1 MTSAIKTALIVF
13 CIVLVCVTVFIN
25 VGKDTK
31 VYVSVKSWIDGLG
44 AVFSEFPNPADNES
58 ALDYIGWT
66 GDIFRWLGDVWNYIV
81 SPASKRVQDFD
92 GSIGAIPVTLPI
104 MAM

>member
-1 MTSAIKTALIVF
+1 MSSAIKTALALFFVVI
-13 CIVLVCVTVFIN
+13 VCVTVFVN

-31 VYVSVKSWIDGLG
+31 VYVSVRSWIDGLG
-44 AVFSEFPNPADNES
+44 AVFSEFPNPAENES

-66 GDIFRWLGDVWNYIV
+66 GEIFQWLGSLWNYIV
-81 SPASKRVQDFD
+81 SPPSNRVQDFD
-92 GSIGAIPVTLPI
+92 GSIGAIPVTPPV